1 MPTFLA
7 AHAER
12 AVSRAL
18 GGSCSMPLAAHGVW
32 EGSTLRLDAALGDA
46 ADPSRPLLR
55 TRLSAALT
63 DEAAARALGTA
74 AAAELQAAGAAG
86 YLASLPAN

>member
-32 EGSTLRLDAALGDA
+32 EGATLRLDAALGDA
-46 ADPSRPLLR
+46 ESPTRPLLR
-55 TRLSAALT
+55 TRLSGAIT
-63 DEAAARALGTA
+63 DEATARALGNA
-74 AAAELQAAGAAG
+74 AAADLRAAGAAS
-86 YLASLPAN
+86 YLPAT